1 MTQLLR
7 VSIPG
12 NAIYVSGT
20 VNGVDATWTLVD
32 EAWQAIVDRATDDIY
47 HLSLT
52 AISAAGTS
60 ATYNLTL
67 YYGVLNLI
75 TDRTQADVDRVI
87 LLTEH
92 WNSGSITEDEITQWT
107 AGLKGAYNAEDL
119 NRVGAAV
126 AYLAQRF
133 ADYGYST
140 NVKPKQDW
148 LVTDIPT
155 PEQMERYLGDVQALK
170 NVIFQSQSMP
180 DLPESMDLLDYVGA
194 NNIEKVLLSLDTMII
209 NMAAAWFYSG
219 EIYGGET

>member
-7 VSIPG
+7 VSVPG

-92 WNSGSITEDEITQWT
+92 WNNGSITEDEITQWT
-107 AGLKGAYNAEDL
+107 AGLK
-119 NRVGAAV
+119 VH
-126 AYLAQRF
+126 
-133 ADYGYST
+133 
-140 NVKPKQDW
+140 
-148 LVTDIPT
+148 IT
-155 PEQMERYLGDVQALK
+155 PR
-170 NVIFQSQSMP
+170 I
-180 DLPESMDLLDYVGA
+180 
-194 NNIEKVLLSLDTMII
+194 
-209 NMAAAWFYSG
+209 
-219 EIYGGET
+219 